1 MDIKLVEATGKI
13 AMNYFIRFPKEL
25 YRDDPYYVY
34 EPERLQ
40 REFLSEKNPFFRH
53 SSARFFI
60 AITGGRIAG
69 RIAAITNTVHN
80 RTFNEQTGFFGFFD
94 TIESYEVAE
103 LLLDKVVEI
112 HRENGFDRITGPTNF
127 TTNDSCGV
135 LVSGFDNQPVVL
147 MPYNKPYY
155 NDFLVRYGF
164 KKEIDLSSYIFGK
177 KVLKTP
183 YFGRSAKKIPDR
195 LGAMGIRFRNISY
208 KELENEL
215 AEMREVYNASNRNNW
230 GFIPLNEDEFR
241 YMAGQFKQFV
251 PEELVLIAE
260 KEGKQIG
267 FLVTLPDLNQVFR
280 RIPSGKLFP
289 FGFVQY
295 LWYRRKISK
304 ARIIILGIREEYRN
318 LGIDFVMYEQLRQNL
333 VRLGYR
339 EGEACY
345 VMENNGMMHSI
356 IQKAGC
362 EKLNEYRIYS
372 RNLPSVQ
379 VAHQRT
385 WSV

>member
-1 MDIKLVEATGKI
+1 MDIQIVEANGKN
-13 AMNYFIRFPKEL
+13 AMNYFIRFPQEL

-34 EPERLQ
+34 EPESLQ
-40 REFLSEKNPFFRH
+40 REFLSEKNPFFSH

-60 AITGGRIAG
+60 AIAGGRIAG
-69 RIAAITNTVHN
+69 RIAAITNMVHN
-80 RTFNEQTGFFGFFD
+80 STFSEKRGFFGFFD
-94 TIESYEVAE
+94 TIESYEVAK

-112 HRENGFDRITGPTNF
+112 HKENGFDRITGPTNF

-147 MPYNKPYY
+147 MPYNKPWY

-164 KKEIDLSSYIFGK
+164 EKQIDLSSYHFSE
-177 KVLKTP
+177 KVLKSP
-183 YFGRSAKKIPDR
+183 YFGRGAEKITDR
-195 LGAMGIRFRNISY
+195 LVAKGIIIRNIRY
-208 KELENEL
+208 KELEKDI
-215 AEMREVYNASNRNNW
+215 AEMREVYNASNHNNW
-230 GFIPLNEDEFR
+230 GFIPLNEEEFR
-241 YMAGQFKQFV
+241 YMANQFRRFV
-251 PEELVLIAE
+251 PEELVFIAE

-304 ARIIILGIREEYRN
+304 VRIIILGVLDAYRN

-345 VMENNGMMHSI
+345 VMENNDVMHSI

-362 EKLNEYRIYS
+362 EKLNEYRIYGITI
-372 RNLPSVQ
+372 R
-379 VAHQRT
+379 
-385 WSV
+385 